1 MISGIIIATIVV
13 AGVGVAIGLILGVAD
28 LKLHVD
34 IDEKEAAI
42 LEALPGNNCG
52 GCGYP
57 GCSGCATA
65 IAQGEAAVNQCPVGG
80 APVAEVI
87 SEIMGVK
94 AEKAE
99 EVLAAI
105 KTDKYGKDAAIIG
118 EVIDDD
124 KVLIETGIGGVRIL
138 ETPIADPVPRVC

>member
-1 MISGIIIATIVV
+1 MIKYAVIKVRALADETSDFEDIGIFDTE
-13 AGVGVAIGLILGVAD
+13 
-28 LKLHVD
+28 
-34 IDEKEAAI
+34 DEAF
-42 LEALPGNNCG
+42 
-52 GCGYP
+52 
-57 GCSGCATA
+57 
-65 IAQGEAAVNQCPVGG
+65 
-80 APVAEVI
+80 
-87 SEIMGVK
+87 
-94 AEKAE
+94 EKAE